1 EDKCISTF
9 CLVFTVSLEEYNK
22 NEFASVN
29 DYIISL
35 VNQACAGI
43 DEEILKSLSFGL
55 KLNLLIM
62 PSNKINELSL
72 AIVKELIGDD

>member
-1 EDKCISTF
+1 STF

-22 NEFASVN
+22 NEFAAVN

-35 VNQACAGI
+35 VNQACTGI
-43 DEEILKSLSFGL
+43 DEDILKNLSFGL
-55 KLNLLIM
+55 KLNLLVM

-72 AIVKELIGDD
+72 AIVRELIGDDQSY

>member
-1 EDKCISTF
+1 ISTF

-22 NEFASVN
+22 NEFAAVN

-35 VNQACAGI
+35 VNQACTGI
-43 DEEILKSLSFGL
+43 DEDILKNLSFGL
-55 KLNLLIM
+55 KLNLLVM

-72 AIVKELIGDD
+72 AIVRELIGDDQSY